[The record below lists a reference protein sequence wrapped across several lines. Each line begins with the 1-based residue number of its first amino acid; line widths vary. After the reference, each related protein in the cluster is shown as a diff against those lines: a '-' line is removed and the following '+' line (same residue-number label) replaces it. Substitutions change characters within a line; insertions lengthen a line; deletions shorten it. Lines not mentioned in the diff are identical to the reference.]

1 MNETWRNVMFLT
13 VNLVFCSH
21 SGEITSNI
29 REILMTFAINAT
41 CALVVAFLLAL
52 VVTSAEVYATHG
64 QMLPP
69 MAQAFE

>member
-1 MNETWRNVMFLT
+1 
-13 VNLVFCSH
+13 
-21 SGEITSNI
+21 
-29 REILMTFAINAT
+29 MTFAINAT
-41 CALVVAFLLAL
+41 CALVAVLLLAL